1 MTIIKNAAYRVFAV
15 LIAAVLAFSGLP
27 MCVNAEGS
35 GAVII
40 ISTPEDFAALCKNC
54 VYDSYSRGMQVTL
67 NNDIDMSGT
76 EFEPMKIFC
85 GTFEGSGHH
94 ITNLK
99 LEFDGSSKGMCFELG
114 QGGEIRD
121 LNISGEVKA
130 KSSGDAASTVN
141 EIIGSV
147 AKNAGIS
154 SEIINKNS
162 TLSVLG
168 GIVGVNSGRIINC
181 SFDGSIE
188 GETAVGGIVG
198 ENRDG
203 GYIEACYNVGSV
215 LGKQY
220 AGGIAGRNYG
230 WIKSSKNDGRINSS
244 PVEDSHNIGGIA
256 GINEGVA
263 EACTNNAEIGYK
275 NVGINIGGIAGKQTG
290 CILECENLGTV
301 LGSKSVGGIFGRFE
315 PYTEITVESLNELR
329 QNVKDDVNETR
340 QNVKNDING
349 YQNRLNNDIN
359 SILDR
364 FGSIGSGTGLLGR
377 IADLSDVRNSVTD
390 AVDLFGD
397 ISDAAG
403 SIRDNVGNLTD
414 SGTEL
419 LDTLDDTVSTASDV
433 SGSLNT
439 LISDIDSLVSDV
451 NEAYNNGDMET
462 LDDRLDSLGGR
473 LDYIQDV
480 ILYPMSGSVNSAMN
494 SLTRT
499 LNSLR
504 SDANNISSAIS
515 APLYR
520 LKDVL
525 NDIQTAINDV
535 NSEIDRVKTEINTVR
550 DEIHTVI
557 GSLRPSASSRPSIIG
572 SAVSNLFF
580 MKAYADEVVNLSD
593 EEIKSELKD
602 VTSVD
607 ISTPRD
613 VSGMPT
619 DNAVVMYCINSGNV
633 SGENEVG
640 GIGGTVGV
648 ESAVRNG
655 KNLTLPSGKIL
666 DSSSIVKAAVN
677 GCISE
682 GDIASKNGY
691 AGGIIGDA
699 DFGTIKNS
707 ASRVNISSEEGSFA
721 GGIAGCSGGKI
732 DKCIAI
738 ADLDGKT
745 NIGGIAGQADEIS
758 TCYALPRISGTPEK
772 SGAITGNA
780 EGIIL
785 NNYFIKEGL
794 SGINGAD
801 FDGKAV
807 ALEWYEI
814 TGTGAIPEAM
824 NGFDDDLWY
833 VGEGDIFLPQNRVL
847 SDNSA
852 ESIGPLI
859 KARSA
864 ELASFH
870 FKVEFVIDD
879 VSVKDMTVDYNT
891 IIDSSEIPPLET
903 RDGYCPQ
910 WDKDTN
916 APIRRNTRFNAEYI
930 DAIKTIGTDEEPP
943 LLLVD
948 GNFRDGAAVRA
959 WETEISDD
967 YGSEYS
973 AVAAYDFEITPE
985 YSGKIKVHIRDREGR
1000 GNYIGIVRDGKTRIL
1015 NAERDGSYLVFELDE
1030 PSGFTVLHKRGII
1043 WQVIGIV
1050 MIALGVLA
1058 LIVIL
1063 VKKRLSKKE

>member
-1 MTIIKNAAYRVFAV
+1 MTVIKNALGRIFAV
-15 LIAAVLAFSGLP
+15 FLAAVLAFSVLP
-27 MCVNAEGS
+27 MCVSAEGS

-40 ISTPEDFAALCKNC
+40 ISTPDDFAAFCKNC

-85 GTFEGSGHH
+85 GTFEGGGHY
-94 ITNLK
+94 IQNLK
-99 LEFDGSSKGMCFELG
+99 LEFDGSSKGLCFELG

-121 LNISGEVKA
+121 LNVSGEVRA
-130 KSSGDAASTVN
+130 KSSGDAATTVD

-162 TLSVLG
+162 TVSVLG
-168 GIVGVNSGRIINC
+168 GIVGVSSGRIINC

-188 GETAVGGIVG
+188 GEAAVGGIVG
-198 ENRDG
+198 ENRNG

-256 GINEGVA
+256 GINEGVT

-275 NVGINIGGIAGKQTG
+275 NVGINIGGIAGKQAG
-290 CILECENLGTV
+290 CILECENLGAV

-315 PYTEITVESLNELR
+315 PYTEITVESLDELR
-329 QNVKDDVNETR
+329 QNVKDDVDETR
-340 QNVKNDING
+340 GNVKNDING

-377 IADLSDVRNSVTD
+377 IADLSDVGNSVRN

-397 ISDAAG
+397 ISDATG
-403 SIRDNVGNLTD
+403 SVRDDVGNLTD
-414 SGTEL
+414 SGTAL
-419 LDTLDDTVSTASDV
+419 LDTLNDTISTASDV

-439 LISDIDSLVSDV
+439 LISDIDSIVSDI
-451 NEAYNNGDMET
+451 NEAYNDGDMET
-462 LDDRLDSLGGR
+462 LDDRLNSLSGR

-480 ILYPMSGSVNSAMN
+480 ILYPMSSSVNSAMN
-494 SLTRT
+494 ALTRT

-504 SDANNISSAIS
+504 SDANHISNAIS
-515 APLYR
+515 APLYQ
-520 LKDVL
+520 LKDIL
-525 NDIQTAINDV
+525 NDIQTVINDA
-535 NSEIDRVKTEINTVR
+535 NAEIDRVKTEINTVR
-550 DEIHTVI
+550 DEIREAVN
-557 GSLRPSASSRPSIIG
+557 SFRPSVSSRPGIIG
-572 SAVSNLFF
+572 STVSDFFF
-580 MKAYADEVVNLSD
+580 MSVYADEVVNLSD

-619 DNAVVMYCINSGNV
+619 DNAVVMYCINSGNI

-655 KNLTLPSGKIL
+655 RNLTLPSGKIL
-666 DSSSIVKAAVN
+666 NASSVVKAAVN

-682 GDIASKNGY
+682 ADISSKNGY

-707 ASRVNISSEEGSFA
+707 ASRVNISSDEGSFT
-721 GGIAGCSGGKI
+721 GGIAGYSGGSI
-732 DKCIAI
+732 NKCIAI
-738 ADLDGKT
+738 ADLNGKS

-758 TCYALPRISGTPEK
+758 TCYTLPRISGVPEK

-780 EGIIL
+780 DGIIL

-824 NGFDDDLWY
+824 NGFDDDSWY
-833 VGEGDIFLPQNRVL
+833 VGDGDIFLPQNRVL

-852 ESIGPLI
+852 ESIGSLI

-864 ELASFH
+864 DLASFH

-879 VSVKDMTVDYNT
+879 ISVKDMLVDYNT
-891 IIDSSEIPPLET
+891 IIDPSEIPVLET

-910 WDKDTN
+910 WDKDTS
-916 APIRRNTRFNAEYI
+916 APIRRNTKFNAEYI

-959 WETEISDD
+959 WETETLGD
-967 YGSEYS
+967 YNSGYN
-973 AVAAYDFEITPE
+973 AIAAYDFEITPE
-985 YSGKIKVHIRDREGR
+985 YSGRIKVHIRDREGK

-1030 PSGFTVLHKRGII
+1030 PCEFTVLHKRSTV

-1050 MIALGVLA
+1050 MIVSGILI

-1063 VKKRLSKKE
+1063 VKKKLNSK